1 MPHTWAISE
10 YDACRQY
17 LILLRRVKKAAGC
30 RPSHQLAWIRSKFK
44 WLTIEGYG
52 GRSLWVLPGVRFLVQ
67 GMLFQFGRDA
77 RQRTFGRDARQ
88 AHMQTCKKIASHIS
102 VYLGTLDAATLPQEA
117 FRTLRISPST
127 LRPMAQ
133 ARLRAKRKEQG
144 YTFGSLGIVPWDGF
158 GPHRIR
164 RVVMVDQIY
173 QTVDIAAVSASLD
186 MCSFF
191 ALGDRKTA
199 SSTSCLAA
207 WHAARVHH
215 RCRLLYPPDAPLD
228 LRTAFFTWIHLCLLD
243 GPSFTGAQRRVAAA
257 QLGLGSWAAADNG
270 FRSCQ
275 TLVWQL
281 PLTGLPMV

>member
-1 MPHTWAISE
+1 VPHTWAISE

-52 GRSLWVLPGVRFLVQ
+52 VRSLWVLPGVRFLVQ
-67 GMLFQFGRDA
+67 GMLFQSGQDA
-77 RQRTFGRDARQ
+77 RRGT
-88 AHMQTCKKIASHIS
+88 AHIASRISEKRKLLPTSPYMQTCKKIASHIS

-127 LRPMAQ
+127 LRPMDRR
-133 ARLRAKRKEQG
+133 RLRAKRKEQG
-144 YTFGSLGIVPWDGF
+144 YTIGSLGIVPWDGC

-199 SSTSCLAA
+199 SSTTVAA
-207 WHAARVHH
+207 WHAVRVHH

-228 LRTAFFTWIHLCLLD
+228 LRTAYFTWTHLCLLD
-243 GPSFTGAQRRVAAA
+243 GPSFTRAQRRVAAA
-257 QLGLGSWAAADNG
+257 
-270 FRSCQ
+270 
-275 TLVWQL
+275 
-281 PLTGLPMV
+281 

>member
-1 MPHTWAISE
+1 VPHTWAISE

-44 WLTIEGYG
+44 WLAIEGYG
-52 GRSLWVLPGVRFLVQ
+52 VRSLWVLPGVRFLVQ

-77 RQRTFGRDARQ
+77 RQGT

-127 LRPMAQ
+127 LRPMDRRR
-133 ARLRAKRKEQG
+133 RLRVKCKDQG
-144 YTFGSLGIVPWDGF
+144 YTLGSLGIVPWDGF
-158 GPHRIR
+158 GPHPIRPIR

-199 SSTSCLAA
+199 SSTTKARQVQQGMAA
-207 WHAARVHH
+207 WHAVRVHH

-228 LRTAFFTWIHLCLLD
+228 LRTAYFTWTHLCLLD

-257 QLGLGSWAAADNG
+257 
-270 FRSCQ
+270 
-275 TLVWQL
+275 
-281 PLTGLPMV
+281 

>member
-30 RPSHQLAWIRSKFK
+30 KPSHQLAWIRSKFK
-44 WLTIEGYG
+44 WLFIEGYG
-52 GRSLWVLPGVRFLVQ
+52 VRSLWVLPGVRFLVQ

-77 RQRTFGRDARQ
+77 RQST

-117 FRTLRISPST
+117 FRTLRISPSK
-127 LRPMAQ
+127 LRPMARRRP
-133 ARLRAKRKEQG
+133 RLREKRKEQG
-144 YTFGSLGIVPWDGF
+144 YTLGSLCIVPWDGF
-158 GPHRIR
+158 GPHPIR

-191 ALGDRKTA
+191 ALGDRNGV
-199 SSTSCLAA
+199 AA
-207 WHAARVHH
+207 WHAVRVHH

-228 LRTAFFTWIHLCLLD
+228 LRTAYFTWTHLCFLD

-257 QLGLGSWAAADNG
+257 
-270 FRSCQ
+270 
-275 TLVWQL
+275 
-281 PLTGLPMV
+281 

>member
-1 MPHTWAISE
+1 M
-10 YDACRQY
+10 
-17 LILLRRVKKAAGC
+17 
-30 RPSHQLAWIRSKFK
+30 
-44 WLTIEGYG
+44 
-52 GRSLWVLPGVRFLVQ
+52 RSLWVLPGVRFLVQ
-67 GMLFQFGRDA
+67 GMLFQFGREV
-77 RQRTFGRDARQ
+77 RQGTAHAPSCQSESGRN
-88 AHMQTCKKIASHIS
+88 MQTCKKIASHIS

-127 LRPMAQ
+127 LRPMAR

-144 YTFGSLGIVPWDGF
+144 YTLGSLGIVPWDGF
-158 GPHRIR
+158 GLHRIR

-199 SSTSCLAA
+199 SSTSCLVA

-228 LRTAFFTWIHLCLLD
+228 LRTAYFTWTHLCLLD

-257 QLGLGSWAAADNG
+257 QLGLGSWAAADIG
-270 FRSCQ
+270 FRSCHN
-275 TLVWQL
+275 LVWQL
-281 PLTGLPMV
+281 PLTLGFRSCQTRVWQLGSRHTGDWQLPNSCLAAAKLGFGSCQN

>member
-1 MPHTWAISE
+1 MCMYIYIIYIYSVVYIYIYPACFPEEFAAVPHTWAISE

-17 LILLRRVKKAAGC
+17 LLLLRRVKKAAGC

-44 WLTIEGYG
+44 WLAIEGYG
-52 GRSLWVLPGVRFLVQ
+52 VRSLWVLPGVRFLVQ

-77 RQRTFGRDARQ
+77 RQGT

-127 LRPMAQ
+127 LRPMDRRR
-133 ARLRAKRKEQG
+133 RLRVKCKEQG
-144 YTFGSLGIVPWDGF
+144 YTLGSLGIVPWDGF
-158 GPHRIR
+158 GPHPIRPIR

-191 ALGDRKTA
+191 ALGDGKTA
-199 SSTSCLAA
+199 SSTTVAA
-207 WHAARVHH
+207 WHAVRVHH

-228 LRTAFFTWIHLCLLD
+228 LRTAYFTWTHLCLLD

-257 QLGLGSWAAADNG
+257 
-270 FRSCQ
+270 
-275 TLVWQL
+275 
-281 PLTGLPMV
+281 

>member
-1 MPHTWAISE
+1 MPHTWAMSE

-30 RPSHQLAWIRSKFK
+30 EPSHQLAWIRSKFK
-44 WLTIEGYG
+44 WFTIEGYG
-52 GRSLWVLPGVRFLVQ
+52 VRSLWVLPGVRFLVQ
-67 GMLFQFGRDA
+67 GMLFQFGQDA
-77 RQRTFGRDARQ
+77 RQGM

-127 LRPMAQ
+127 LRPMD
-133 ARLRAKRKEQG
+133 RRRVRVKRKEQG
-144 YTFGSLGIVPWDGF
+144 YTLGSLGMVPWDGF
-158 GPHRIR
+158 ELRPIR

-173 QTVDIAAVSASLD
+173 RRVDIAAVSASLD

-199 SSTSCLAA
+199 SSTERVA

-215 RCRLLYPPDAPLD
+215 KCRLLYPPDAPLD
-228 LRTAFFTWIHLCLLD
+228 LGTAYFTWTHLCLLD
-243 GPSFTGAQRRVAAA
+243 GTSFTGARRRAAA
-257 QLGLGSWAAADNG
+257 A
-270 FRSCQ
+270 
-275 TLVWQL
+275 
-281 PLTGLPMV
+281 

>member
-1 MPHTWAISE
+1 MCIYIYIFCNIYIYIYPACFPEEFANVQHTWAISE
-10 YDACRQY
+10 CDLCNQY
-17 LILLRRVKKAAGC
+17 LILLRRVRRVAGC
-30 RPSHQLAWIRSKFK
+30 RPSDQLASIRSKFK
-44 WLTIEGYG
+44 WLSIEGYG
-52 GRSLWVLPGVRFLVQ
+52 VRSLWVLPGVRFLVQ
-67 GMLFQFGRDA
+67 GILFKFGRDA
-77 RQRTFGRDARQ
+77 RQRKAD
-88 AHMQTCKKIASHIS
+88 MQTCKKIASHIS

-127 LRPMAQ
+127 LRPMDRR
-133 ARLRAKRKEQG
+133 RLRVKRKEQG
-144 YTFGSLGIVPWDGF
+144 YTLGSLGIVPWDGC

-199 SSTSCLAA
+199 SSTTVAA
-207 WHAARVHH
+207 WHAVRVHH

-228 LRTAFFTWIHLCLLD
+228 LRTAYFTWTHLCLLD

-257 QLGLGSWAAADNG
+257 
-270 FRSCQ
+270 
-275 TLVWQL
+275 
-281 PLTGLPMV
+281 